1 MTRRSRA
8 LPGLRA
14 YQARALRNLL
24 RAIPKHPGATFTVM
38 FPRQAGKNEVQAW
51 LVALLLRANVHH
63 GGEIVVA
70 APSYRPQARISLER
84 VRRRLELVEGYFP
97 AAPARIAGN
106 TISAGGASATFLSA
120 SPEASVAGHTASLLL
135 VGDEAQDIDAE
146 TFDRQFRPM
155 AASTGAPT
163 VLFGT
168 AWDGSSLLE
177 VAAARNRERD
187 LRDAAAGATVVPF
200 HHQVTWEEV
209 ALAVP
214 AYGVYVRGER
224 DRLGADHPLFL
235 SQYELV
241 PARGAGCLFGPGP
254 LARMEGTYPVL
265 NRPVEGERYV
275 AGLDLGGEGASADRT
290 VLTVARVDGG
300 RCEVVAHASWQ
311 GEAYDVLES
320 AVLALASHWRFE
332 RLSADASGL
341 GAPVVSRLRRALG
354 ARVEAVVFTGGV
366 KSAMGY
372 SLQAAASTGSLALP
386 MPDDSADAWRCRTEL
401 RECRSGLRA
410 GGALWW
416 AAPSGGHDDYVAS
429 LALCLRA
436 AESVGPP
443 RVAKGRGMRAEDLG
457 LGT

>member
-1 MTRRSRA
+1 MTRRTRA
-8 LPGLRA
+8 LPALRD
-14 YQARALRNLL
+14 YQAATLTRLL
-24 RAIPKHPGATFTVM
+24 TAIPTHPGATFTVM
-38 FPRQAGKNEVQAW
+38 FPRQAGKNEVAAC
-51 LVALLLRANVHH
+51 LVATLLRASVFA

-84 VRRRLELVEGYFP
+84 VRRRLELLAGYFP
-97 AAPARIAGN
+97 GETVRVAGN
-106 TISAGGASATFLSA
+106 RVSVGAAAATFLSA

-135 VGDEAQDIDAE
+135 LGDEAQDIDTE

-168 AWDGSSLLE
+168 AWDGRSLLE

-187 LRDAAAGATVVPF
+187 LREAAAGAGVVPF
-200 HHQVTWEEV
+200 HHHVTWQEV
-209 ALAVP
+209 GLATP
-214 AYGVYVRGER
+214 AYGAYVRGER

-241 PARGAGCLFGPGP
+241 PARGAGHLLGAGQ
-254 LARMEGTYPVL
+254 LARMEGGHPALYGPVD
-265 NRPVEGERYV
+265 GERYV
-275 AGLDLGGEGASADRT
+275 AGLDLGGEGESADRT

-311 GEAYDVLES
+311 GEPYDAVES
-320 AVLALASHWRFE
+320 AVLALATHWRVE
-332 RLSADASGL
+332 RLAADASGL
-341 GAPVVSRLRRALG
+341 GAPVVSWLARKLG
-354 ARVEAVVFTGGV
+354 ARVDAVVFTGGL

-372 SLQAAASTGSLALP
+372 ALQAAASTGSLTLHA
-386 MPDDSADAWRCRTEL
+386 PDDSADARRCRTEL
-401 RECRSGLRA
+401 RECRSGLRT

-416 AAPSGGHDDYVAS
+416 AAPSGAHDDYVAS

-436 AESVGPP
+436 AESLGPV
-443 RVAKGRGMRAEDLG
+443 RVARGRRGARTED
-457 LGT
+457 